1 VVAITN
7 LPRSKGTGDT
17 TNTISTE
24 HPQHNPLMAAT
35 SSMEVTPILRNRAN
49 TLHHHTPLT
58 SHRLQV
64 HMMPMLHRK
73 AATTR
78 TK

>member
-1 VVAITN
+1 MVAITN
-7 LPRSKGTGDT
+7 LPRSKATGDT
-17 TNTISTE
+17 E
-24 HPQHNPLMAAT
+24 RPQHNPLMAAM
-35 SSMEVTPILRNRAN
+35 SSMEVAPILRNRAN

-64 HMMPMLHRK
+64 HMMPILHRK

>member
-1 VVAITN
+1 VVVITN
-7 LPRSKGTGDT
+7 LPRSKATGDT

-24 HPQHNPLMAAT
+24 RLQHNPLMAAM
-35 SSMEVTPILRNRAN
+35 SSTEVAPILRNRAN

-64 HMMPMLHRK
+64 HMMPILHLK
-73 AATTR
+73 AAMTR